1 MRNTNKSL
9 LALIKKHDFTS
20 SRVAELVHVE
30 LVTVQ
35 HWRQAPGGPGFN
47 PMPLGL
53 LELLE
58 FKLNYDFEGED

>member
-1 MRNTNKSL
+1 MRNTNKHL
-9 LALIKKHDFTS
+9 LRLIKKHNLTS

-35 HWRQAPGGPGFN
+35 HWRQATGGPGFN
-47 PMPLGL
+47 PIPLGL

-58 FKLNYDFEGED
+58 FKLGERNGKS

>member
-1 MRNTNKSL
+1 MRNTNKRL
-9 LALIKKHDFTS
+9 LTLIKKHNLTS

-58 FKLNYDFEGED
+58 FKLGERYGKS